1 MKYTVGDI
9 VNVCNQKDD
18 DSSISIFNNKVGKI
32 TEIMDT
38 ELYEYNIRVTF
49 YNENMEEHNNCC
61 FNENELEL
69 SDELI
74 GYNFN
79 TNDNEN
85 TEEDEPKK
93 DLGELSDG
101 YHTFNEL
108 YYHRTILFSLFVN
121 YHPEISWKS
130 HKHFDGSMYDGY
142 FIVGVT
148 TPEGD
153 YSYHCKLE
161 YWDMFK
167 VPEVDHSPQWDGHKP
182 EDITRLLS
190 LSETLGNN
198 Q

>member
-18 DSSISIFNNKVGKI
+18 DSSISIFNNKVGKV
-32 TEIMDT
+32 TEIMDQ

-69 SDELI
+69 SDELV

>member
-142 FIVGVT
+142 FIVGAT

>member
-69 SDELI
+69 SDELV

-85 TEEDEPKK
+85 AEEDEPKK

-190 LSETLGNN
+190 LETLGNN